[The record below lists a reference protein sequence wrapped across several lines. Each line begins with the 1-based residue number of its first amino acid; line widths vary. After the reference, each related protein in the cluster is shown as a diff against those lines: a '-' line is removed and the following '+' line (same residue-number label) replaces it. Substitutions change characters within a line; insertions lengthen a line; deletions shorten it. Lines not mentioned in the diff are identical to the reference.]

1 MATIKDIAALAGVS
15 HGTVSNV
22 LNGRGNV
29 SVEKITLVEQAAKQ
43 LGYTINAQ
51 ARQLRKGSSKRV
63 GVILPDITREKYR
76 NLFLGLQRE
85 LEKQGY
91 EVDLYCTGDIRNQE
105 LKVLQKA
112 EMTNPLAI
120 VIVSA
125 DPENAVL
132 GKMNCPIIFVE
143 CCKNILE
150 ENELYFGFDYEQ
162 AGYDIAE
169 RCLADGHKKI
179 AIFTGSTENTQ
190 EAAFLKGIHRI
201 FEKSDAEV
209 QEFHSGYLLAFQ
221 TAFDLFGSK
230 TEYDAVIT
238 SSTEYAD
245 YVREAGEYRCDE
257 KLPVIYTV
265 AEKDVMEH
273 SAHFSYRLNS
283 QLGGRKIA
291 ECICK
296 LAETESWPAQ
306 TCEIKAD
313 GFVGKSDKELLQ
325 LVEAETLKILML
337 TGPTCR
343 ALKQLLPR
351 FERKTG
357 IRVILMEA
365 EYDELHRMVQNCVDT
380 SPYDLIRMDMAWVP
394 ELGTRVYAGLSEEE
408 TWVKRITEGFSE
420 KIGAQYFEANGE
432 MVCLPFDPSV
442 QLFYYRK
449 DLFEDPR
456 IRREFYE
463 ANKYQ
468 LEVPK
473 TFEEYDVI
481 ARFFTRKY
489 NPSSPVEFGT
499 SMIFG
504 NSIVAACDYLPRLK
518 ALDTAEGTDILDT
531 VGEDMNS
538 TLEAYKSALDY
549 TDHTINGWWGK
560 AMEDFSEGRAAMN
573 IVFANYASM
582 MLRNEKTECLGNI
595 GFAPVPGGCPML
607 GGGVIGISR
616 YSGKQDAA
624 ARFLQ
629 WVYDENTAAMITY
642 LGGYINHKNLKNNLD
657 ILNLYPWM
665 ESMEEAFSSGW
676 RGRKNDPEVGR
687 IEEIIG
693 NAVRAVVSGVL
704 DTADA
709 VEMIRLQINGL

>member
-51 ARQLRKGSSKRV
+51 ARQLRKGSSKRI
-63 GVILPDITREKYR
+63 GVILPNIAQEKYR

-85 LEKQGY
+85 LERQGY
-91 EVDLYCTGDIRNQE
+91 ELDLYCTGDIRNHE
-105 LKVLQKA
+105 LKELQKA

-125 DPENAVL
+125 DPENEIL
-132 GKMNCPIIFVE
+132 DKMNCPLIFVE
-143 CCKNILE
+143 RCKKKLR
-150 ENELYFGFDYEQ
+150 ENEIFFGFDYKR
-162 AGYDIAE
+162 AGYEIADK
-169 RCLADGHKKI
+169 CLADEHTKI
-179 AIFTGSTENTQ
+179 AIFTGNIENTQ
-190 EAAFLKGIHRI
+190 ESAFLEGIHTI
-201 FEKSDAEV
+201 FENNGVNYQK
-209 QEFHSGYLLAFQ
+209 FHAGYLLAYQ
-221 TAFDLFGSK
+221 TAFELLDSK

-245 YVREAGEYRCDE
+245 YIRKAGEYRCDARR
-257 KLPVIYTV
+257 PAIYTM
-265 AEKDVMEH
+265 AEKNVIDQ
-273 SAHFSYRLNS
+273 SAYISYKLNS
-283 QLGGRKIA
+283 RLSGKKIA
-291 ECICK
+291 EYICN
-296 LAETESWPAQ
+296 LAENEEWPVQ
-306 TCEIKAD
+306 TVDIEAD
-313 GFVGKSDKELLQ
+313 GFDGASELCQSVGT
-325 LVEAETLKILML
+325 ETLKILML
-337 TGPTCR
+337 SGPTCR

-357 IRVILMEA
+357 IHVILMEA

-394 ELGTRVYAGLSEEE
+394 ELGAKVYAELSKEEL
-408 TWVKRITEGFSE
+408 WIRSITEGFSE
-420 KIGAQYFEANGE
+420 NIGAQYFEANGE

-473 TFEEYDVI
+473 TFEEYDAI
-481 ARFFTRKY
+481 AHFFTRKY
-489 NPSSPVEFGT
+489 NPTSPVEFGT

-518 ALDTAEGTDILDT
+518 SLEIANGTDVLNNI
-531 VGEDMNS
+531 GEDVRT
-538 TLEAYKSALDY
+538 TLDDYKNALDY
-549 TDHTINGWWGK
+549 TDYTTNGWWGK
-560 AMEDFSEGRAAMN
+560 AMEDFSEGKVAMN

-595 GFAPVPGGCPML
+595 GFAPVPGKCPML

-616 YSGKQDAA
+616 YSGKRDTAA
-624 ARFLQ
+624 QFLQ
-629 WVYDENTAAMITY
+629 WVYEENTAAMITY

-665 ESMEEAFSSGW
+665 ESMEEAFSNGW
-676 RGRKNDPEVGR
+676 RGRKDDPDVGR

-704 DTADA
+704 DTTDA
-709 VEMIRLQINGL
+709 VEMIKLQINSL

>member
-29 SVEKITLVEQAAKQ
+29 SVEKIMLVEQAAKQ

-51 ARQLRKGSSKRV
+51 ARQLRKGSSKRI
-63 GVILPDITREKYR
+63 GVIIPDIAQEKYR
-76 NLFLGLQRE
+76 NLFLGLQSE

-105 LKVLQKA
+105 MKVLQKA

-120 VIVSA
+120 IIVSA
-125 DPENAVL
+125 NPDNSIF
-132 GKMNCPIIFVE
+132 GKMSCPIIFVE
-143 CCKNILE
+143 RHKNNLR

-162 AGYDIAE
+162 TGCEIAGK
-169 RCLADGHKKI
+169 CLAEGHTKI
-179 AIFTGSTENTQ
+179 AVFTGNTDNSH
-190 EAAFLKGIHRI
+190 EKDFLNGIHRT
-201 FEKSDAEV
+201 FQKNDV
-209 QEFHSGYLLAFQ
+209 DYQVFHSGYLLACQ
-221 TAFDLFGSK
+221 TAFELLDSRIK
-230 TEYDAVIT
+230 YDAVIT
-238 SSTEYAD
+238 SSAEYAD
-245 YVREAGEYRCDE
+245 YVWEAGEYRCDE
-257 KLPVIYTV
+257 KKPAIYTV
-265 AEKDVMEH
+265 AEKNIADK
-273 SAHFSYRLNS
+273 STYFCYKLNS
-283 QLGGRKIA
+283 QLAGRKIA
-291 ECICK
+291 EQICK
-296 LAETESWPAQ
+296 LEETESWPAQ
-306 TCEIKAD
+306 VYEIKAD
-313 GFVGKSDKELLQ
+313 GFEKKSISELVQ
-325 LVEAETLKILML
+325 SAETLKILML
-337 TGPTCR
+337 SGPTCR

-357 IRVILMEA
+357 IHVILMEA

-394 ELGTRVYAGLSEEE
+394 ELGRKVYAKLSKEEQ
-408 TWVKRITEGFSE
+408 WVGNITDGFSE
-420 KIGAQYFEANGE
+420 KIGSQYFEANGE

-473 TFEEYDVI
+473 TFEEYDAI

-489 NPSSPVEFGT
+489 NPTSPVEFGT

-518 ALDTAEGTDILDT
+518 ALEIASGTDILNN
-531 VGEDMNS
+531 VGEDVRN
-538 TLEAYKSALDY
+538 TLDDYKNALDY
-549 TDHTINGWWGK
+549 TDHTTNGWWGK
-560 AMEDFSEGRAAMN
+560 AMEDFSEGRVAMN

-595 GFAPVPGGCPML
+595 GFAPVPGRCPML

-616 YSGKQDAA
+616 YSRKRDTA

-629 WVYDENTAAMITY
+629 WVYEENTAAMITY

-665 ESMEEAFSSGW
+665 ESMEEAFSNGW
-676 RGRKNDPEVGR
+676 RGRKDDPEVGR

-709 VEMIRLQINGL
+709 VEMIRIQINIL